1 MPIDKKCTEK
11 IKLLQDFFD
20 FAEEED
26 WILAFINPFLLSEL
40 QNMKMPITYHT
51 RWKPFTSKQI
61 QY

>member
-26 WILAFINPFLLSEL
+26 FNFSIYKPIL
-40 QNMKMPITYHT
+40 T
-51 RWKPFTSKQI
+51 
-61 QY
+61 